1 MSDTGCVEQNEKAL
15 TCMHVLAW
23 SAIQKLN
30 NCWCNI
36 TLIALTF
43 YSCQNWIF
51 EFVKFYCKMCSIVLF
66 AQWIMVHAQEA

>member
-30 NCWCNI
+30 NC
-36 TLIALTF
+36 
-43 YSCQNWIF
+43 
-51 EFVKFYCKMCSIVLF
+51 
-66 AQWIMVHAQEA
+66 